1 MPTVMLD
8 DPGLNPGV
16 NHECMCLTRRTNVF
30 SRVERSFFKSSFPH
44 SLGALAVGFDPNR
57 HHIKNL

>member
-8 DPGLNPGV
+8 DLSSNPGV
-16 NHECMCLTRRTNVF
+16 NREYVCLTRRTNVF
-30 SRVERSFFKSSFPH
+30 SRVERSFFKPSFPH
-44 SLGALAVGFDPNR
+44 SLGALAVGFDLNR